1 MYSTDADFDPVES
14 GAEISSV
21 RLTPTEVKKS

>member
-14 GAEISSV
+14 RVETSSV